1 VADVIL
7 VTDPMCSWCWGMAE
21 EIERAR
27 ATLAQELEFDLVV
40 GGINVG
46 SQRGVSDFARARL
59 ALVWREVALVTGA
72 AFGPGLPGGE
82 FVYDSTPACLAVET
96 VRALTGEPP
105 FEFVRCLQ
113 RRFFV
118 DGADVTAWPVLAE
131 TVADLGID
139 VTAFG
144 RLWQTPDIR
153 DRVAAGFLAAKSYGT
168 AAMPSVLLDENGTRR
183 LVVGGYVDAPTLVA
197 TLRGLASA

>member
-1 VADVIL
+1 VADVIF

-27 ATLAQELEFDLVV
+27 TALADELDFDLVV

-46 SQRGVSDFARARL
+46 SQQGVSEFARARL

-72 AFGPGLPGGE
+72 RFGPGLPGGD

-96 VRALTGEPP
+96 VRAMTGEAP
-105 FEFVRCLQ
+105 FEFVHRLQ

-118 DGADVTAWPVLAE
+118 DGADVTTWPVLAE
-131 TVADLGID
+131 EVRELGID
-139 VTAFG
+139 VAAFG
-144 RLWQTPDIR
+144 RIWQTPAVR
-153 DRVAAGFLAAKSYGT
+153 DRAAAGFLVAKSYGT
-168 AAMPSVLLDENGTRR
+168 AAMPSVLREDNGTRR
-183 LVVGGYVDAPTLVA
+183 LVVGGYVDAPTLVD
-197 TLRGLASA
+197 TLRGLANA

>member
-1 VADVIL
+1 VADVIF

-27 ATLAQELEFDLVV
+27 AALAEELRFDLVV

-46 SQRGVSDFARARL
+46 SRRGVSELARARL
-59 ALVWREVALVTGA
+59 ALVWHEVALVTGA
-72 AFGPGLPGGE
+72 AFGSGLPGGE

-96 VRALTGEPP
+96 VRAMTGEAP
-105 FEFVRCLQ
+105 FEFVRYLQ

-131 TVADLGID
+131 AVADLGID
-139 VTAFG
+139 VRVFG

-153 DRVAAGFLAAKSYGT
+153 DRVAAGFLVAKSYGT
-168 AAMPSVLLDENGTRR
+168 AAMPSVLLDESGTRR
-183 LVVGGYVDAPTLVA
+183 LVVGGYVDALTLVE
-197 TLRGLASA
+197 TLRGLLSA